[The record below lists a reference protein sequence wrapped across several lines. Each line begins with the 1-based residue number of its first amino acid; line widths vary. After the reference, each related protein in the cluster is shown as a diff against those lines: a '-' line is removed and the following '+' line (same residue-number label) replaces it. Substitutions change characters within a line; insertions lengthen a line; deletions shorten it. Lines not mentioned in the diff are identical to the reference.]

1 MRSNKSFWYGVG
13 ISLSLLAFLFLARE
27 VLSPQN
33 LIVTSDVWFEAT
45 LATLRTPFFLQ
56 VFRGITLLG
65 DVSVVVGITI
75 VVSIGTFFSK
85 RWRVYGAGLVIAVI
99 GAGISDYG
107 IKMLVARAR
116 PNGII
121 PAVHEIFYSFP
132 SAHAILS
139 VTLYGFIAYML
150 HKQYPKYS
158 RSIVSIAVLIILTI
172 GFSRLYLGVHF
183 PSDVIAGYLLGGVW
197 LLLGIEV
204 IGWKLSTSSTPS
216 IFCYTRK

>member
-1 MRSNKSFWYGVG
+1 
-13 ISLSLLAFLFLARE
+13 
-27 VLSPQN
+27 
-33 LIVTSDVWFEAT
+33 
-45 LATLRTPFFLQ
+45 
-56 VFRGITLLG
+56 
-65 DVSVVVGITI
+65 
-75 VVSIGTFFSK
+75 
-85 RWRVYGAGLVIAVI
+85 
-99 GAGISDYG
+99 
-107 IKMLVARAR
+107 
-116 PNGII
+116 
-121 PAVHEIFYSFP
+121 
-132 SAHAILS
+132 
-139 VTLYGFIAYML
+139 ML